1 MDELAQSLDAFGPWD
16 WACVITSL
24 LSAFIGIY
32 ALKCWHNLPGKLGA
46 PTISASDAIISL
58 CTGLLCFGILFGL
71 VTQLVMQSFATY
83 FGIAQAHLFTS
94 AFCGQLAAA
103 LAMLGMGALA
113 PRTLDWAP
121 SVETDEPKN
130 TGSPFRQAVRAFSV
144 PRVLLGLLSIFA
156 LGLAATL
163 VWKGVHVA
171 WGQLFLHGWTGQP
184 PADEPQ
190 EIVDAVLKTDVD
202 TWRFLTIALAVTIGA
217 PIMEELAFRGM
228 IYPGLR
234 RLLSDSNFWIRAIP
248 WLAVLLPITF
258 WLVAGFNLEA
268 FAIQPLDPQTLR
280 PADGSPKETRDILI
294 LINLLIKVAF
304 VVLITSPFAIGLAK
318 SASERHGRWIAV
330 CVTGAVFSA
339 AHLSPSAALPLFAFG
354 AFMCLVRDRYG
365 LLTCMAIHCCFNGW
379 NLLWLKLAPNAS
391 TL

>member
-234 RLLSDSNFWIRAIP
+234 RLLSDSNFWIRAIL

>member
-1 MDELAQSLDAFGPWD
+1 MDELKESLYAFGPWD
-16 WACVITSL
+16 WACVIVSL
-24 LSAFIGIY
+24 LASFIGIY
-32 ALKCWHNLPGKLGA
+32 ALKCWRGLPGKIAA
-46 PTISASDAIISL
+46 PTISASDAIMGL
-58 CTGLLCFGILFGL
+58 CTGLLAFGILFGL
-71 VTQLVMQSFATY
+71 VTQLVMQSFATH
-83 FGIAQAHLFTS
+83 FGISQAHLFTS
-94 AFCGQLAAA
+94 AFCGQLTAA

-113 PRTLDWAP
+113 PQTLDWAP
-121 SVETDEPKN
+121 SIETDEPKN
-130 TGSPFRQAVRAFSV
+130 AGSPFRQALRFFSV
-144 PRVLLGLLSIFA
+144 QRVLLGLLSIFA
-156 LGLAATL
+156 LGLVTTL
-163 VWKGVHVA
+163 VWKGLHVA
-171 WGQLFLHGWTGQP
+171 WEQLFLSGWAGQP

-234 RLLSDSNFWIRAIP
+234 RLLSDSNLWTRAIL

-280 PADGSPKETRDILI
+280 PADGSPKETREVLI
-294 LINLLIKVAF
+294 LINLLIKVAL
-304 VVLITSPFAIGLAK
+304 VVLITSPFALGLAK
-318 SASERHGRWIAV
+318 LASERHARWVAI
-330 CVTGAVFSA
+330 CVTGAIFSA

-354 AFMCLVRDRYG
+354 AFMCLVRDRHG
-365 LLTCMAIHCCFNGW
+365 LLACIAVHAGFNGW
-379 NLLWLKLAPNAS
+379 NLVWLKLAPNAA

>member
-1 MDELAQSLDAFGPWD
+1 MDELTQSLDALGPWD
-16 WACVITSL
+16 WACVIVNL
-24 LSAFIGIY
+24 LAAFIGIY
-32 ALKCWHNLPGKLGA
+32 ALKCWRNLPGKAGA
-46 PTISASDAIISL
+46 PTTLISDAVMGL
-58 CTGLLCFGILFGL
+58 CTGLLAFGLIFGL
-71 VTQLVMQSFATY
+71 VTGLVSQAFSTH
-83 FGIAQAHLFTS
+83 FGISQAHLFTS

-103 LAMLGMGALA
+103 AAMLGMGAAA
-113 PRTLDWAP
+113 PRTLNWAP
-121 SVETDEPKN
+121 CVETGEPKFE
-130 TGSPFRQAVRAFSV
+130 GSPFRQALRAFSV

-163 VWKGVHVA
+163 LWKGVHVA

-202 TWRFLTIALAVTIGA
+202 TWRFFTIALAVTIGA
-217 PIMEELAFRGM
+217 PVMEELAFRGM

-234 RLLSDSNFWIRAIP
+234 RLGA
-248 WLAVLLPITF
+248 A
-258 WLVAGFNLEA
+258 
-268 FAIQPLDPQTLR
+268 
-280 PADGSPKETRDILI
+280 
-294 LINLLIKVAF
+294 
-304 VVLITSPFAIGLAK
+304 
-318 SASERHGRWIAV
+318 SATHGRWIAIV
-330 CVTGAVFSA
+330 VTGALFSA

>member
-1 MDELAQSLDAFGPWD
+1 MGELTQSLDAFGPWD
-16 WACVITSL
+16 WACVVVNL
-24 LSAFIGIY
+24 LAAFIGIY
-32 ALKCWHNLPGKLGA
+32 ALKCWRNLPGKVEA
-46 PTISASDAIISL
+46 TAISVSDAVMGL
-58 CTGLLCFGILFGL
+58 CTGLLAFGILFGV
-71 VTQLVMQSFATY
+71 VTQMVMQSFSTY
-83 FGIAQAHLFTS
+83 FGIAQAHVFTA
-94 AFCGQLAAA
+94 AFSGQLAAA
-103 LAMLGMGALA
+103 LAVLGMGALA

-121 SVETDEPKN
+121 SVATDEPKSA
-130 TGSPFRQAVRAFSV
+130 GSPILQALRGFSV

-156 LGLAATL
+156 LGLVASL
-163 VWKGVHVA
+163 IWKGFHVA
-171 WGQLFLHGWTGQP
+171 WEQLFLSGWAGQP

-202 TWRFLTIALAVTIGA
+202 TWRFFTIALAVTIGA

-234 RLLSDSNFWIRAIP
+234 RLG
-248 WLAVLLPITF
+248 AV
-258 WLVAGFNLEA
+258 
-268 FAIQPLDPQTLR
+268 
-280 PADGSPKETRDILI
+280 
-294 LINLLIKVAF
+294 
-304 VVLITSPFAIGLAK
+304 
-318 SASERHGRWIAV
+318 SERYGRWIAI
-330 CVTGAVFSA
+330 CLTGALFSA

>member
-1 MDELAQSLDAFGPWD
+1 MGELTQSLDAFGPWD
-16 WACVITSL
+16 WACVVVNL
-24 LSAFIGIY
+24 LAAFIGIY
-32 ALKCWHNLPGKLGA
+32 ALKCWRNLPGKVEA
-46 PTISASDAIISL
+46 TAISVSDAVMGL
-58 CTGLLCFGILFGL
+58 CTGLLAFGILFGV
-71 VTQLVMQSFATY
+71 VTQMVMQSFSTY
-83 FGIAQAHLFTS
+83 FGIAQAHVFTA
-94 AFCGQLAAA
+94 AFSGQLAAA

-121 SVETDEPKN
+121 SVATDEPKFE
-130 TGSPFRQAVRAFSV
+130 GSPLRQALRSFSV

-156 LGLAATL
+156 LGLVASL
-163 VWKGVHVA
+163 IWKGFHVA
-171 WGQLFLHGWTGQP
+171 WEQLFLSGWAGQP

-202 TWRFLTIALAVTIGA
+202 TWRFFTIALAVTIGA

-234 RLLSDSNFWIRAIP
+234 RLG
-248 WLAVLLPITF
+248 AV
-258 WLVAGFNLEA
+258 
-268 FAIQPLDPQTLR
+268 
-280 PADGSPKETRDILI
+280 
-294 LINLLIKVAF
+294 
-304 VVLITSPFAIGLAK
+304 
-318 SASERHGRWIAV
+318 SERHGRWIAI
-330 CVTGAVFSA
+330 CLTGALFSA

>member
-1 MDELAQSLDAFGPWD
+1 MDELARSLEAFGPWD
-16 WACVITSL
+16 WACVIVNL
-24 LSAFIGIY
+24 LAVFIGIY
-32 ALKCWHNLPGKLGA
+32 ALKCWQNLPGKASATTLSLG
-46 PTISASDAIISL
+46 DAVIGL
-58 CTGLLCFGILFGL
+58 GTGLLAFGVIFGVVAGAVSQSFSTHFGI
-71 VTQLVMQSFATY
+71 S
-83 FGIAQAHLFTS
+83 QAHLFTA
-94 AFCGQLAAA
+94 AFCGQVAAA
-103 LAMLGMGALA
+103 GAMLGMGALA

-121 SVETDEPKN
+121 SVETDEPKLE
-130 TGSPFRQAVRAFSV
+130 GSPFRQALRGFSI

-163 VWKGVHVA
+163 VWKGFHVA
-171 WGQLFLHGWTGQP
+171 WEQLFLSGWAGQP

-202 TWRFLTIALAVTIGA
+202 TWRFFTIALAVTIGA

-234 RLLSDSNFWIRAIP
+234 RL
-248 WLAVLLPITF
+248 
-258 WLVAGFNLEA
+258 G
-268 FAIQPLDPQTLR
+268 
-280 PADGSPKETRDILI
+280 
-294 LINLLIKVAF
+294 
-304 VVLITSPFAIGLAK
+304 
-318 SASERHGRWIAV
+318 SASERHGRWIAIV
-330 CVTGAVFSA
+330 ATGALFSA

-365 LLTCMAIHCCFNGW
+365 LLTCMAIHCSFNGW

>member
-234 RLLSDSNFWIRAIP
+234 RLLSDSNLWIRTIP

>member
-1 MDELAQSLDAFGPWD
+1 MDELTQSLDTFGPWD
-16 WACVITSL
+16 WACVIVSL

-32 ALKCWHNLPGKLGA
+32 ALKCWRDLPGKIAA

-58 CTGLLCFGILFGL
+58 CTGLLSFGILFGL
-71 VTQLVMQSFATY
+71 VTQIVMQSFATY

-121 SVETDEPKN
+121 SVETDESKSAS
-130 TGSPFRQAVRAFSV
+130 SPFRQALLGFSV

-156 LGLAATL
+156 LGLATTL
-163 VWKGVHVA
+163 VWKGFHVA
-171 WGQLFLHGWTGQP
+171 WEQLFLSGWAGQP

-202 TWRFLTIALAVTIGA
+202 TWRFLTIVLAVTIGA
-217 PIMEELAFRGM
+217 PVMEELAFRGM

-234 RLLSDSNFWIRAIP
+234 RLFSDSNLWIRAIL

-318 SASERHGRWIAV
+318 SASERHGRWIAI
-330 CVTGAVFSA
+330 CVTSAVFSA

-365 LLTCMAIHCCFNGW
+365 LITCMAIHCCFNGW

>member
-1 MDELAQSLDAFGPWD
+1 MDELAQSLQAFGPWD
-16 WACVITSL
+16 WACVIANLVAVFT
-24 LSAFIGIY
+24 GIT
-32 ALKCWHNLPGKLGA
+32 ALKCWRNLPGKVAA
-46 PTISASDAIISL
+46 PTISASDAIMGL
-58 CTGLLCFGILFGL
+58 CTGLLAFGILFGL
-71 VTQLVMQSFATY
+71 VTQMVAQSFSTY
-83 FGIAQAHLFTS
+83 FGFSQAHVFTA
-94 AFCGQLAAA
+94 AFSGQVAATC
-103 LAMLGMGALA
+103 AMLGMGALA

-121 SVETDEPKN
+121 SIETDEPKRE
-130 TGSPFRQAVRAFSV
+130 GSPFRQALRSFSV

-156 LGLAATL
+156 LGLATTL
-163 VWKGVHVA
+163 VWKGFHVA
-171 WGQLFLHGWTGQP
+171 WEQLFLSGWAGQP

-234 RLLSDSNFWIRAIP
+234 RLG
-248 WLAVLLPITF
+248 AV
-258 WLVAGFNLEA
+258 
-268 FAIQPLDPQTLR
+268 
-280 PADGSPKETRDILI
+280 
-294 LINLLIKVAF
+294 
-304 VVLITSPFAIGLAK
+304 
-318 SASERHGRWIAV
+318 SERHGRWIAIV
-330 CVTGAVFSA
+330 ITGALFSA

-365 LLTCMAIHCCFNGW
+365 LITCMAIHCCFNGW

>member
-1 MDELAQSLDAFGPWD
+1 MDELTQSLDTFGPWD
-16 WACVITSL
+16 WACVIVNF
-24 LSAFIGIY
+24 LSAFVGIY
-32 ALKCWHNLPGKLGA
+32 ALKCWRNLPGKASA
-46 PTISASDAIISL
+46 PTTLISDAVMGL
-58 CTGLLCFGILFGL
+58 GTGLLAFGIIFGV
-71 VTQLVMQSFATY
+71 VTGIVSQSFSTY
-83 FGIAQAHLFTS
+83 FGISQAHLFTA
-94 AFCGQLAAA
+94 AFSGQLAAA
-103 LAMLGMGALA
+103 AAMLGMCAVA

-121 SVETDEPKN
+121 CVETDETKLE
-130 TGSPFRQAVRAFSV
+130 GSPFRQALRGFSV
-144 PRVLLGLLSIFA
+144 PRVLLGLLAIFA

-163 VWKGVHVA
+163 IWKGVHVA

-234 RLLSDSNFWIRAIP
+234 RLLSDSNLWTRAIL

-268 FAIQPLDPQTLR
+268 FAIQPLDSQRLR
-280 PADGSPKETRDILI
+280 PADGSPKEIRDVLI

-318 SASERHGRWIAV
+318 LASERHGRWIAI

-365 LLTCMAIHCCFNGW
+365 LITCMVIHCCFNGW